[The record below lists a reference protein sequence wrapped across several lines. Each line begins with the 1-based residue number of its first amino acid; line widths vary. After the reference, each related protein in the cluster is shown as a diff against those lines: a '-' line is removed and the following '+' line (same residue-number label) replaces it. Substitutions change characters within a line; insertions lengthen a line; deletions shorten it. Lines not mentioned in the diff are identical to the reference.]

1 LAKNQLPFILNWGRY
16 QSKDVKAMDDDDL
29 LHAAIADYTSQAR
42 NVEQPCIA
50 RSDVYELA
58 CGTYVIL
65 ANVNRIQ
72 AVYRLNDD
80 EQTLE
85 RITDLAAMQRIIDD
99 YQVVYD
105 EASLCH

>member
-1 LAKNQLPFILNWGRY
+1 
-16 QSKDVKAMDDDDL
+16 MDDDDL